1 MNIIIT
7 ENQKNSLL
15 TESVSDKISK
25 SYKSMKKFTE
35 DVLKETTQVTG
46 LDFGFLLSWGA
57 TIGGLMMPIEQFIK
71 GEYPELTSTELSLL
85 ITGVMVTY
93 YSSNK
98 KALSE
103 LLKQIKEKNLVDV
116 FDKMLGAATSLKDTF
131 LSFVE
136 SLNIT
141 MSKLSNMMAYTF
153 LIPILP
159 QLYEMAQSGY
169 DQNTIN
175 EIVKRLLSYG
185 VIIGSSVIIR
195 ELIKK
200 IVNRFKN

>member
-1 MNIIIT
+1 MKIIIT

-46 LDFGFLLSWGA
+46 LDFGFLLSWGS

-71 GEYPELTSTELSLL
+71 GDHPELTSTELSLL

-98 KALSE
+98 KVLSE

-136 SLNIT
+136 SLNVT

-175 EIVKRLLSYG
+175 EIIKRLLSYG